1 MALTIEEQHETNDLD
16 HDILTTREVT
26 FICGHK
32 RVYEE
37 ISACQKSWMERCQ
50 RCPNCQYK
58 RDKAYVEKLSAEINS
73 PELPRDVAQRKLPPT
88 VGQQGKGKQK
98 KWNATTCT
106 SETSQR
112 GISRTKS
119 VISKPP
125 INIPRKDGRS
135 MATPQRSS
143 TWRSCGRS
151 RKMRSS
157 PKTVAHSRSG
167 LRRMSTMAEWR
178 NPRTAYMRSRFWSP
192 PVQYVQFSAPEG
204 MDSEEAKSVV

>member
-73 PELPRDVAQRKLPPT
+73 PELLEMWLKETPPT
-88 VGQQGKGKQK
+88 KTSGKGGQ
-98 KWNATTCT
+98 
-106 SETSQR
+106 
-112 GISRTKS
+112 
-119 VISKPP
+119 
-125 INIPRKDGRS
+125 
-135 MATPQRSS
+135 
-143 TWRSCGRS
+143 
-151 RKMRSS
+151 
-157 PKTVAHSRSG
+157 
-167 LRRMSTMAEWR
+167 
-178 NPRTAYMRSRFWSP
+178 
-192 PVQYVQFSAPEG
+192 
-204 MDSEEAKSVV
+204 SVV